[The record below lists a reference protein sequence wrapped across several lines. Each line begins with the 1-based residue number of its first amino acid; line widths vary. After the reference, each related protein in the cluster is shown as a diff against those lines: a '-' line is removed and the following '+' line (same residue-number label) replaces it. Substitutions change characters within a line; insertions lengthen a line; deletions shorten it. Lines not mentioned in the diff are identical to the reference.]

1 MIDRY
6 SLNPQPVDMI
16 GENCERLPIGEVT
29 YLQDAHNVNAMD
41 AEDNGE
47 TWLDSDPY
55 VFEFSEVD
63 IESFFFP
70 EEIA

>member
-1 MIDRY
+1 MFDRY

-29 YLQDAHNVNAMD
+29 YLQDLHNVNLTD

-47 TWLDSDPY
+47 TYFDEDYHADDLT
-55 VFEFSEVD
+55 EVD
-63 IESFFFP
+63 AGFFFSDWS
-70 EEIA
+70 

>member
-6 SLNPQPVDMI
+6 SLNPQAVDMI

-29 YLQDAHNVNAMD
+29 YLQDLHNVNAMD

-47 TWLDSDPY
+47 TYLDSDPY
-55 VFEFSEVD
+55 VFEFAEVD
-63 IESFFFP
+63 IETLFFP
-70 EEIA
+70 EEIR

>member
-6 SLNPQPVDMI
+6 SLNPQPCDMI

-29 YLQDAHNVNAMD
+29 YLQDLHNVNLTD

-47 TWLDSDPY
+47 TYFDEDFHITDLSIVGPEYFLSDW
-55 VFEFSEVD
+55 S
-63 IESFFFP
+63 
-70 EEIA
+70 